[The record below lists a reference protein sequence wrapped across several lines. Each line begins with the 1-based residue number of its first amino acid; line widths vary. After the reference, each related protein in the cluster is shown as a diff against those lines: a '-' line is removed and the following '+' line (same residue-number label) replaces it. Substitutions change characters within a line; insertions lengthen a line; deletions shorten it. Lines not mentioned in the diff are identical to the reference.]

1 MTEQLIPEIEK
12 WLALSSEATQPIP
25 RDWWMNKPYK
35 PHFEDNP
42 PPEIEN
48 KEEDMEKQLF
58 IDKEALREWE
68 VRMSI
73 EAVLAI
79 APKDEPKW
87 NQTQILTRVFR
98 TLTRVQVRKLIEKYD
113 LREKPRKPPWE
124 NESNIKEKQL

>member
-48 KEEDMEKQLF
+48 KEEDMEKRSNYELVQSNKSRRFLF
-58 IDKEALREWE
+58 VCGGYL
-68 VRMSI
+68 
-73 EAVLAI
+73 
-79 APKDEPKW
+79 
-87 NQTQILTRVFR
+87 
-98 TLTRVQVRKLIEKYD
+98 
-113 LREKPRKPPWE
+113 
-124 NESNIKEKQL
+124 